1 MSTTNRA
8 VITVNTEQPSEHV
21 VNPYIFGHFVED
33 IRDHM
38 DAMLAF
44 VLKDMDFE
52 DEESAS
58 GVSAGWH
65 AVTNGKNTEYALE
78 PAAPRHSGHSQRIR
92 VFSADRCYGGVG
104 QQVSVDGG
112 MAYRVN
118 MTARASMELRSAVV
132 ELTDRSTG
140 ERLARAELALR
151 GHRWYEYEAE
161 LIPSRAC
168 EQAEFRILISSEEE
182 TWRDGMGSGMLWL
195 DHVSMI
201 PSDSMGYVKRE
212 VVELT
217 RRLKPGM
224 MRLAGNYISAY
235 HFEDAIGPVLERPN
249 MLNEAWGG
257 WTNKYFG
264 TDEFLQFCRD
274 TDTEPLICV
283 NAGTGTPEEAADWLE
298 YCNGGTDTPF
308 GALRAKNGHP
318 EPYGVKYWE
327 IGNEIYGPWQHG
339 HCTAEEFAH
348 RYNRFADAMKAVDS
362 DIVLLAC
369 GDCDPEW
376 NRTVLAISAAKM
388 DMLTLHIYH
397 GFGTVGITPNT
408 PREERYP
415 AVMSFSEVSR
425 AAIGLTEEIIKGNP
439 AYSHVKLAITEY
451 NTMYY
456 PNTIREGRPMEHT
469 LEAAVA
475 NAANFNEFIRQ
486 SHLVEIGSY
495 SDLVNGWL
503 GGLIRVGDCYADQY
517 RGKETGWSGKNGVV
531 YGTPTFHVM
540 EAYANRDISRVLPV
554 ETDCATFDWP
564 SGCKRFG
571 LQPGPLPTLDVTAA
585 TDEAGSVL
593 SLFVVNRGLAAVE
606 AELAIGSFAGA
617 AGGANVWELAGDDYE
632 TINSVFEPEAVTVQE
647 RKLELGDG
655 QPTLAMRPHSVCVVE
670 IRK

>member
-1 MSTTNRA
+1 MSQRA
-8 VITVNTEQPSEHV
+8 TITVHTDAPSKHRL
-21 VNPYIFGHFVED
+21 NPYIFGHFVED

-44 VLKDMDFE
+44 ALKDMDFE
-52 DEESAS
+52 DEADAR
-58 GVSAGWH
+58 GVSSGWH

-92 VFSADRCYGGVG
+92 IFSADRCYGGIG
-104 QQVSVDGG
+104 QRVSVEGG
-112 MAYRVN
+112 VPYRV
-118 MTARASMELRSAVV
+118 TIVARAAMDLRAAVCELV
-132 ELTDRSTG
+132 DRESG
-140 ERLARAELALR
+140 ERLDRAELQLR
-151 GHRWYEYEAE
+151 GHRWGEYELE
-161 LIPSRAC
+161 LTPARSC
-168 EQAEFRILISSEEE
+168 ERAEFRILLSSEEE

-195 DHVSMI
+195 DHASML
-201 PSDSMGYVKRE
+201 PSTSMGYVKRE

-224 MRLAGNYISAY
+224 MRIAGNYISAY

-249 MLNEAWGG
+249 MINEAWGG

-283 NAGTGTPEEAADWLE
+283 NAGTGTPEEAAAWLE
-298 YCNGGTDTPF
+298 YCNGGVDTKY
-308 GALRAKNGHP
+308 GALRARNGHP
-318 EPYGVKYWE
+318 EPYGVRYWE
-327 IGNEIYGPWQHG
+327 IGNEIYGSWQHG
-339 HCTAEEFAH
+339 HCTAEQFAH

-376 NRTVLAISAAKM
+376 NKTVLGISAEKM

-397 GFGTVGITPNT
+397 GFGTVGILPGTPK
-408 PREERYP
+408 EERYP
-415 AVMSFSEVSR
+415 AVMSFPEISR
-425 AAIGLTEEIIKGNP
+425 AVIRMTEEIITGNP

-475 NAANFNEFIRQ
+475 NAANLNEFIRQ
-486 SHLVEIGSY
+486 SHLIEIGSY

-503 GGLIRVGDCYADQY
+503 GGCIRVGDGYADQY
-517 RGKETGWSGKNGVV
+517 RGKEAGWSERSRVV

-540 EAYANRDISRVLPV
+540 EAYANRSIFSVLPAC
-554 ETDCATFDWP
+554 TDCATFDWP
-564 SGCKRFG
+564 SGSKRFD
-571 LQPGPLPTLDVTAA
+571 LAPGPLPVLDVTAA
-585 TDEAGSVL
+585 LDESGHKL
-593 SLFVVNRGLAAVE
+593 TLFVVNRGLAPVE
-606 AELAIGSFAGA
+606 AELAIGSFVGAGNA
-617 AGGANVWELAGDDYE
+617 KVWELTGDDYE
-632 TINSVFEPEAVTVQE
+632 TINDVFHPEAVIVRE
-647 RKLELGDG
+647 RQLEFGSS
-655 QPTLAMRPHSVCVVE
+655 QPVLAMKPHSVSIVE
-670 IRK
+670 VSK